1 MVVLISPTN
10 RRPRMAIIA
19 STLARI
25 KSDPLA
31 CLGSRERVNEHF
43 ALAGHRWRAR
53 VLDPAATLTLMVLQV
68 LFGNTS
74 ITHLRH
80 LSGIV
85 VAKSSFCQARRRL
98 PLEALAKLVERVSC
112 DSIKYIQSLAAGPAS
127 WLGRRVI
134 LADASSAS
142 APDTPALQERWPQPS
157 TQKCGCGFP
166 VLKLLGALDL
176 ATGMILHLT
185 IMSLGS
191 HEMSQLAGLHAALKP
206 GDVLLAD
213 RGLCSFVHLA
223 LCSVFPID
231 AVFRMHQKTIV
242 DFTVNRPHRRRK
254 DEKKH
259 KRGIP
264 TSRYVRKLGHE
275 DQVVEWVKPTDKP
288 KWIDAAVYAAL
299 APTVLVRELRYRI
312 TVRGRRTRVVTIA
325 TTLLDPMRYPKRAV
339 AELYG
344 LRWEVE
350 TNFRHLKQTM
360 GMDRLKCK
368 SVDGVLKELMI
379 FVLVY
384 NLVRASMTL
393 AAARQNVADANR
405 ISFVDALRSLGCGFF
420 HASLSSPHQDPGD
433 GAIDLI
439 VNKIRPERWQPRVKK
454 RRMKEYDLMNR
465 PRRQY
470 TEPAEEEMVTA

>member
-1 MVVLISPTN
+1 
-10 RRPRMAIIA
+10 
-19 STLARI
+19 
-25 KSDPLA
+25 
-31 CLGSRERVNEHF
+31 
-43 ALAGHRWRAR
+43 
-53 VLDPAATLTLMVLQV
+53 
-68 LFGNTS
+68 
-74 ITHLRH
+74 LRH

-85 VAKSSFCQARRRL
+85 VAASSYCQARRRL

-112 DSIKYIQSLAAGPAS
+112 DSIKSIQSVVAGPAS
-127 WLGRRVI
+127 WLGRRVM
-134 LADASSAS
+134 LADATSAS
-142 APDTPALQERWPQPS
+142 APDTLPLQGRWPQPS
-157 TQKCGCGFP
+157 VQQRGCGFP

-191 HEMSQLAGLHAALKP
+191 HEMSQLSGLHAALQR

-223 LCSVFPID
+223 LLSVFPSD

-242 DFTVNRPHRRRK
+242 DFTEARPHRRRK
-254 DEKKH
+254 DQKRAKRG

-264 TSRYVRKLGHE
+264 TSRFVRKLGHE
-275 DQVVEWVKPTDKP
+275 DQIVEWIKPTAKP
-288 KWIDAAVYAAL
+288 KWIDALLYAGL

-325 TTLLDPMRYPKRAV
+325 TTLLDPMRYPKRRI

-344 LRWEVE
+344 LRWQVE
-350 TNFRHLKQTM
+350 TDFRHLKQTM

-368 SVDGVLKELMI
+368 RVDGVLKELMI

-384 NLVRASMTL
+384 NLVRAAMALS
-393 AAARQNVADANR
+393 AARQGVTDANR
-405 ISFVDALRSLGCGFF
+405 ISFIDALRCLCCRVLH
-420 HASLSSPHQDPGD
+420 HALPGD
-433 GAIDLI
+433 AAVDLI
-439 VNKIRPERWQPRVKK
+439 INPTRPGRWQPRVKK

-465 PRRQY
+465 PRHEY
-470 TEPAEEEMVTA
+470 AEPSAEETVMA